1 MKKFIYTIPL
11 LIVLT
16 ILLLTGDTY
25 TLLELVRSRDIN
37 EIANTIASYGP
48 AAILVSLFLNTLI
61 SVLGV
66 LPSIFLTMANTLVFG
81 LYGGF
86 LVSYAGELL
95 GAVITFIL
103 YRWGITSLV
112 KIPTEQ
118 WKLFKNIG
126 RLPTKKQIYFL
137 AVIRLAPFVPSGVIN
152 LLAALAGIPL
162 LSFTI
167 ATAIGKFPALILETS
182 FSYNLLKIGQNYL
195 NLGISI
201 LVALLLYWGVKKEY
215 SRIKEN
221 LK

>member
-11 LIVLT
+11 LIVL
-16 ILLLTGDTY
+16 IIFLLTGDTS
-25 TLLELVRSRDIN
+25 TLLELVRSRDTN

-95 GAVITFIL
+95 GAVITFLL

-118 WKLFKNIG
+118 WKLFQNIG
-126 RLPTKKQIYFL
+126 RLPAKKQIYFL

-162 LSFTI
+162 LNFTI
-167 ATAIGKFPALILETS
+167 ATAIGKFPALILETF
-182 FSYNLLKIGQNYL
+182 FSYNLLKISQNYL

-201 LVALLLYWGVKKEY
+201 LIALLLYWGVKKEY